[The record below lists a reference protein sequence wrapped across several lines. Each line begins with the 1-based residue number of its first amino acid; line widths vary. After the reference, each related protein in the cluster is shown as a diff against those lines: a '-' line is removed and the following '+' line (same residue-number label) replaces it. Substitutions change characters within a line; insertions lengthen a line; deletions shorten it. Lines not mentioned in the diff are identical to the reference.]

1 MAFDGRFKLMIG
13 RLEKTDGLACC
24 DTGMQ
29 CIRPSHDTIDSD
41 YTAVPCGVDSQ
52 GFDAPG
58 VDALYDLH
66 YDAKV
71 SADADERMARAVLHH
86 CAALHGKPPSKGG
99 SHLLRVTA
107 ADGKVGSA
115 FLELRI
121 SVE

>member
-13 RLEKTDGLACC
+13 RLEKTDSLVCC

-71 SADADERMARAVLHH
+71 SEE
-86 CAALHGKPPSKGG
+86 PYY
-99 SHLLRVTA
+99 
-107 ADGKVGSA
+107 
-115 FLELRI
+115 E
-121 SVE
+121 